1 LQIRIAVRK
10 WLFAN
15 VKERFRLSILKEKKE
30 KDKYKRGEFIF
41 RKEAQRRYLEVN
53 L

>member
-1 LQIRIAVRK
+1 MLRNVSGY
-10 WLFAN
+10 LF
-15 VKERFRLSILKEKKE
+15 LKEKKE

-41 RKEAQRRYLEVN
+41 RKEAQRRYLKVN